1 MNDFIYLDYCATT
14 PVHPDVKKFML
25 DTLDG
30 YYGNPSS
37 MHQAGIDAKKLLDQ
51 ARLSVATSMGC
62 QPEEVIFTSGA
73 TEADN
78 LAIFGIM
85 RQYEPGKAHLITSSI
100 EHHAVLHAADQLKR
114 EGYAL
119 TVLPVDSDGMVD
131 PQDVESAIGVNTRLV
146 SIMQVNNEV
155 GSIQKIT
162 EISKITSE
170 KGVLFHS
177 DAVQGIGYLNTDVHS
192 LNVDLLSLSAHKIF
206 GPKGAGAL
214 IIRNNVK
221 IQPMIHGG
229 PQESGIRPG
238 TENIPGIVG
247 LGHAIK
253 LTAEKKTAEF
263 KRLTELRTWFIDKI
277 KAVIP
282 GVVVNGS
289 NRVSPHILSIS
300 FPHAVAE
307 MMQFHLHTQGVAV
320 SLGSACT
327 SKDIQPS
334 HVLQAMGMP
343 MTQIEGTLRISFGY
357 PTTQNELNKVL
368 ELLPDIWRRSKIS

>member
-14 PVHPDVKKFML
+14 PVHPDVKKSML
-25 DTLDG
+25 ETLDR

-37 MHQAGIDAKKLLDQ
+37 MHQAGIDSKKLLDQ
-51 ARLSVATSMGC
+51 ARLSVATSIGC

-100 EHHAVLHAADQLKR
+100 EHHAVLHAAHQLKR

-131 PQDVESAIGVNTRLV
+131 PKDVESAIGVNTKFI

-155 GSIQKIT
+155 GSIQRIV
-162 EISKITSE
+162 EISKIASE
-170 KGVLFHS
+170 KGILFHT
-177 DAVQGIGYLNTDVHS
+177 DAVQGIGYLNADLHS
-192 LNVDLLSLSAHKIF
+192 MNVDLLSLSAHKIF

-214 IIRNNVK
+214 FVRSNVK
-221 IQPMIHGG
+221 VQPMIHGG

-247 LGHAIK
+247 LGQAIK
-253 LTAEKKTAEF
+253 LMSEKKTAEF
-263 KRLTELRTWFIDKI
+263 KRLTELRTWFVDKI

-289 NRVSPHILSIS
+289 HRVSPHILSIS
-300 FPHAVAE
+300 FPDAVAE

-327 SKDIQPS
+327 SKIIEPS

-343 MTQIEGTLRISFGY
+343 LSQIEGTLRISFGY

-368 ELLPDIWRRSKIS
+368 DLLPDIWRRSKIS